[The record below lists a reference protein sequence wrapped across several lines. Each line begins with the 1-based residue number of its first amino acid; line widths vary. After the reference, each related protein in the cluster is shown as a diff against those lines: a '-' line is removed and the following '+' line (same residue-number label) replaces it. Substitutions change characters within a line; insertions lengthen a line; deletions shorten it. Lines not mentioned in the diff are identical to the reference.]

1 MGTLMTGQS
10 KTGGTN
16 VCTASNRGARRGGES
31 EKVRY
36 RRVGEGFAEVKVAG

>member
-1 MGTLMTGQS
+1 MF
-10 KTGGTN
+10 
-16 VCTASNRGARRGGES
+16 ARRLTGERGGGGES